1 MANAQISFGV
11 DLVPYLNPPGG
22 SNSGDNILNLGD
34 SDNYWNI
41 YANKINGTNMT
52 DYVTKTGNQAL
63 TNKTYNG
70 FSLAGACAKAVDSSI
85 SDTTSVNLPTS
96 AAVANYVNDMR
107 IEIWD
112 LT

>member
-1 MANAQISFGV
+1 MANMNFGV
-11 DLVPYLNPPGG
+11 NLVPKTTNTYALG
-22 SNSGDNILNLGD
+22 NSDQK
-34 SDNYWNI
+34 WKI
-41 YANKINGTNMT
+41 YATDINGTDMDN
-52 DYVTKTGNQAL
+52 YVTRTGSQAL

-96 AAVANYVNDMR
+96 AAVANYVNDAR

>member
-1 MANAQISFGV
+1 MATMTFGV
-11 DLVPYLNPPGG
+11 HLLPKTTNTYTLG
-22 SNSGDNILNLGD
+22 NSDQK
-34 SDNYWNI
+34 WKI
-41 YANKINGTNMT
+41 YATELNGTNM
-52 DYVTKTGNQAL
+52 DNYVTIAGNQAL

-85 SDTTSVNLPTS
+85 SNTTSVNLPTS
-96 AAVANYVNDMR
+96 AAVANYVNDTR

>member
-1 MANAQISFGV
+1 MANITFGV
-11 DLVPYLNPPGG
+11 NLIPYQNPPSGT
-22 SNSGDNILNLGD
+22 NSGDNILNLGN
-34 SDNYWNI
+34 SNNYWNI
-41 YANKINGTNMT
+41 FANKINGTDINN
-52 DYVTKTGNQAL
+52 YVTIAGNQAL

-96 AAVANYVNDMR
+96 AAVANYVSNTR